1 MILFFFLVGP
11 IGYEFFYT
19 GILENAVHGWE
30 CMIIFWPFFYY
41 IKKKLQKLFKI
52 DGFIFIFIEFI
63 YKFNLFL
70 VIWCYIIF
78 GLSLLN
84 LFYGID
90 VFTFYNY
97 KIHGVFFTFLHEPV
111 IVIINFYGNYFSRF
125 VFFLNNF
132 DILFLQWF
140 NRFVNKNIFI
150 LLFMIVVNLMLIVL
164 SCIKLFLFVIGKF
177 GVIAIKYFQFVSI
190 LMDFISMLITNL
202 LIFLGLKD
210 SWQEIFKDV
219 KKIDKNNK
227 GGGAEKS
234 NDNVGND
241 NFGGDDL

>member
-1 MILFFFLVGP
+1 
-11 IGYEFFYT
+11 
-19 GILENAVHGWE
+19 
-30 CMIIFWPFFYY
+30 
-41 IKKKLQKLFKI
+41 
-52 DGFIFIFIEFI
+52 
-63 YKFNLFL
+63 
-70 VIWCYIIF
+70 
-78 GLSLLN
+78 LSLLN